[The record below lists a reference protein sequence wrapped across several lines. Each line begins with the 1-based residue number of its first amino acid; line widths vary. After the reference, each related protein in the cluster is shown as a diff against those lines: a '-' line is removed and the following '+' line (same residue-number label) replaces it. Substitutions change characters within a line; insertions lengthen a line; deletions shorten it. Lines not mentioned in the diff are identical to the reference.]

1 MKKFTIIVSMLF
13 VLTTT
18 AQNSPEIWMSYEL
31 KPKKGMV
38 EKFEQAAAKKMKKYN
53 STAENAMFTFNIMDG
68 ENQGMYARVIGYK
81 DWDFMN
87 SQEDRSDELKYWRD
101 NVDPYI
107 ENSTSWRSLFKTVS
121 DTFSFKSSFMP
132 SNQDIYHI

>member
-1 MKKFTIIVSMLF
+1 MKKITIIVSMLF

-18 AQNSPEIWMSYEL
+18 AQNTPEIWMSYEL

-38 EKFEQAAAKKMKKYN
+38 EKFEQAATKKMKKYN
-53 STAENAMFTFNIMDG
+53 STAETAMFTFNIMDG

-87 SQEDRSDELKYWRD
+87 SQEERSDELKYWRD

-107 ENSTSWRSLFKTVS
+107 ENSTKWKVWRREKGVS
-121 DTFSFKSSFMP
+121 HKGLLKPTLS
-132 SNQDIYHI
+132 IC

>member
-1 MKKFTIIVSMLF
+1 MKKVTIIVSMLF

-38 EKFEQAAAKKMKKYN
+38 EKFEQAASKKMKKYN

-107 ENSTSWRSLFKTVS
+107 KIQLAGKFGEEKKV
-121 DTFSFKSSFMP
+121 
-132 SNQDIYHI
+132 YHTTGLPKLLLSIC